1 MFVPKAGEAV
11 IVRWDQGYGSVEVVE
26 EVLIDHFTI
35 YDRLAESYVAV
46 SFMSAHPLL
55 PDGSHGT
62 ALFDRKTG
70 SG

>member
-1 MFVPKAGEAV
+1 MFIPKVGEAV

-26 EVLIDHFTI
+26 EVSIDHFTI
-35 YDRLAESYVAV
+35 YDRLAGSYVAV
-46 SFMSAHPLL
+46 SFMNAHPLL

-70 SG
+70 

>member
-26 EVLIDHFTI
+26 QVFLDHFTI
-35 YDRLAESYVAV
+35 YDRLAGQYVPV
-46 SFMSAHPLL
+46 SFTAAHPLL

-62 ALFDRKTG
+62 GLFDRTG
-70 SG
+70 T